1 MDKTDSKIR
10 LFLEFSHNHPIQ
22 IQEII
27 PLLKYEEWNPQKMY
41 YLPKH
46 QYYYVFIN
54 DNELLSR
61 IKGLESVMEDIE
73 KIQEENSIRIEF
85 NANGID
91 DKLNTD
97 EDKYIFFAKVDI
109 ENFKFI
115 YDYEKI
121 SKEKNKYT
129 DIKIPILYALK
140 GKIKVL
146 LLNEKEDYDSEESE
160 RTNIEEKN
168 NNNLNILTNS
178 DIITTKNKQ
187 KKNQIKGIDGHWFLY
202 NNLSKIRFLSLI
214 RYKELSLNSGD
225 NGESSTIQNNNTN
238 NNINIL
244 NRYGSAPI
252 NYPVLN
258 DKNKKKEKEDP
269 YQQPVQYQILV
280 KDTNKPISL
289 YQHKSCKIHN
299 KKNEFFCKNCNDF
312 CCLECLD
319 DTVSLHKNHKIR
331 LLDELLNKM
340 EEDSKALDERIL
352 NLKSIIDNE
361 MSLKRSEIA
370 RIKSNNAEIVK
381 KISDFNE
388 NKRMK
393 IKQEEIRRAKILA
406 SLGTEVLRIIND
418 YHLKSKYL
426 QLLFEKGDMAS
437 YLSNY
442 FIFKKFFENDIQK
455 NLTILERK
463 IIETYSNYK
472 KNNDNF
478 SDILKKKNL

>member
-22 IQEII
+22 IQEVI

-61 IKGLESVMEDIE
+61 IKGIESVLEDIK
-73 KIQEENSIRIEF
+73 KIKEENSIRIEF

-146 LLNEKEDYDSEESE
+146 LLNEKEDYDSEETE

-214 RYKELSLNSGD
+214 RYKEMSLNSGD
-225 NGESSTIQNNNTN
+225 NGESSTIQNNK
-238 NNINIL
+238 IW
-244 NRYGSAPI
+244 
-252 NYPVLN
+252 
-258 DKNKKKEKEDP
+258 KF
-269 YQQPVQYQILV
+269 
-280 KDTNKPISL
+280 TNKLSG
-289 YQHKSCKIHN
+289 
-299 KKNEFFCKNCNDF
+299 
-312 CCLECLD
+312 
-319 DTVSLHKNHKIR
+319 
-331 LLDELLNKM
+331 
-340 EEDSKALDERIL
+340 
-352 NLKSIIDNE
+352 LK
-361 MSLKRSEIA
+361 
-370 RIKSNNAEIVK
+370 
-381 KISDFNE
+381 
-388 NKRMK
+388 
-393 IKQEEIRRAKILA
+393 
-406 SLGTEVLRIIND
+406 
-418 YHLKSKYL
+418 
-426 QLLFEKGDMAS
+426 
-437 YLSNY
+437 
-442 FIFKKFFENDIQK
+442 
-455 NLTILERK
+455 
-463 IIETYSNYK
+463 
-472 KNNDNF
+472 
-478 SDILKKKNL
+478 